1 MSQIPANHPTGVA
14 VIQRDMARA
23 ELEDVRGQ
31 LSYVSIKRDEAREE
45 LRVAES
51 ERKRVTRQRD
61 ATRRGHAAM
70 QQRLAANTAELHR
83 VRTAPFVARMLYA
96 LTGDAEL
103 IGVTDE

>member
-1 MSQIPANHPTGVA
+1 MSQTPSDHPTNDAG
-14 VIQRDMARA
+14 RRRA
-23 ELEDVRGQ
+23 IAE
-31 LSYVSIKRDEAREE
+31 RDEAREE

-83 VRTAPFVARMLYA
+83 VRTTPFVARMLYA

-103 IGVTDE
+103 IGVADE